1 MAMAMRKM
9 SARYIP
15 RRFSSGGRI
24 LGEEE
29 KAAEN
34 VYIKKIEKEKL
45 EKLARQGPKP
55 EEKAAHDMKTNGS
68 ASGSGSGSTSSTS
81 KISTDNYRNYAVVAG
96 VVTALAGFGWW
107 YRGSKGKKTEEV
119 QD

>member
-68 ASGSGSGSTSSTS
+68 ASGSGSTSSTS
-81 KISTDNYRNYAVVAG
+81 KMSTDRLRNYAVVTG
-96 VVTALAGFGWW
+96 VVTTLGVYGWW
-107 YRGSKGKKTEEV
+107 YFGPEGKKTEEV